1 MELMKKNIK
10 KIAKGIGIVVG
21 VLLLAVIGLLGYL
34 SVKEYR
40 PEARE
45 AALVSEEVSPT
56 AVELESSLTLL
67 SYNIGYG
74 CLSAEED
81 FFMDGGSK
89 VRPDEEGVVQKN
101 IEGILSELKEN
112 PVDIYLL
119 QEVDLDSKR
128 SYRHDQRL
136 ELQEA
141 LGYNSYFA
149 YNFNCEYVPFPL
161 PTIGKVKS
169 GLVTLTDKKV
179 TEATRIALPVPFKWP
194 VRMANLKRCLLE
206 TRLPIAGSDKE
217 LVVLNLHL
225 EAYDSGEGKAAQT
238 EILMKRLEEERELG
252 NYVIAGGDFNQTT
265 PAWLEKYPTIDE
277 DKWTPGMFDE
287 ASIPEGFR
295 LLMDGDKPTSRLND
309 TPLTKTTQKAVI
321 DGFIVS
327 DEVEV
332 LELATLDYGFMHA
345 DHSPVRLTVKLI
357 ED

>member
-1 MELMKKNIK
+1 MRIMKKTMR
-10 KIAKGIGIVVG
+10 KITKWIGIGIG
-21 VLLLAVIGLLGYL
+21 VLALLIVVLLGYL

-40 PEARE
+40 PQEREEAQVAE
-45 AALVSEEVSPT
+45 NYETQVVALDTEIT
-56 AVELESSLTLL
+56 IL

-74 CLSAEED
+74 CLSAGED
-81 FFMDGGSK
+81 FFMDGGEN
-89 VRPDEEGVVQKN
+89 VRPANEEIVVEN
-101 IEGILSELKEN
+101 MEGILDELEAN
-112 PVDIYLL
+112 PADIYLL
-119 QEVDLDSKR
+119 QEADLDSKR
-128 SYRHDQRL
+128 SYYHDQRL

-141 LGYNSYFA
+141 LAYNSYFA

-238 EILMKRLEEERELG
+238 EILMKRLEEERGLG

-309 TPLTKTTQKAVI
+309 TPLTKMTQKAVI